1 MSYYIDE
8 SVFEEL
14 LNNDSVKFICEAPV
28 GSGKSTA
35 IKKFIQNQITKS
47 IHENE
52 YKYKFIVIVPTIN
65 IAEQFASNLS
75 IDTEKNDGTLTIETH
90 MEFNP

>member
-8 SVFEEL
+8 RVFEEL
-14 LNNDSVKFICEAPV
+14 LNNDAVKIICEAPV
-28 GSGKSTA
+28 GSCKSTA

-52 YKYKFIVIVPTIN
+52 YKYKFNIFVIVLIQILTSV
-65 IAEQFASNLS
+65 SNLPL
-75 IDTEKNDGTLTIETH
+75 I
-90 MEFNP
+90 